1 MSSIEEFK
9 ELDDFLHDLP
19 YTWGIPGVAVVVLK
33 DKKVIYSKAFGYRD
47 VANKLEM
54 TTKTIQPIASCTKA
68 FTTAAIAMLVEEGKL
83 EWDKPIRKYV
93 PEFELNDSVVSN
105 RITLED
111 MLSHRTGLPRHDFVW
126 MNTNFTYNQVLERLP
141 FLEPSKDLRTT
152 FQYNNLMFMAASMVI
167 KKISGV
173 SYNEFVE
180 NRIFKPLSMENS
192 NFSITEMQ
200 KAADFAYPYKEKD
213 GETVLCD
220 FVDNDVASGAGC
232 INSSIEDMG
241 KWLQFHLNTGKVGEE
256 QLVSPDNIKRTHK
269 PLIITALGSGLDMWI
284 PDQKWIKLQTYALGW
299 AGEIY
304 RGYRTV
310 GHGGG
315 IDGSSSLMT
324 FIPDE
329 DIGVGVIVNKTGS
342 MVPTMVT
349 YHILDRLLE
358 LENVDWN
365 GLLKPIEEQVKKIDR
380 ETGSKSQELRVLKTK
395 PTFEFHEYTGKYHHP
410 GYGELKI
417 NLEGEELTISF
428 GEATYPLTHYHFD
441 TFQFDYK
448 RFDLKDLLTF
458 QLDSNGEVDC
468 FTIKLESLVPPVK
481 FTRLPDEHFKDKEF
495 LNKLVGK
502 YNLASIEIVIAFKS
516 GDKLT
521 IAFPNQPA
529 VELVPVKG
537 MRFKIKGSE
546 ATALTFKETETGDI
560 DEFLFVQLGT
570 VISAKRIKE

>member
-1 MSSIEEFK
+1 MASIEEFK

-19 YTWGIPGVAVVVLK
+19 DTWGIPGVTVVVLK

-54 TTKTIQPIASCTKA
+54 TTKTIQPIASCTKS

-93 PEFELNDSVVSN
+93 PEFEMNDSVVSN
-105 RITLED
+105 KITLED

-126 MNTNFTYNQVLERLP
+126 MNTNFTYKQVLERLP

-152 FQYNNLMFMAASMVI
+152 FQYNNLMFMSATVVI
-167 KKISGV
+167 EKISGV
-173 SYNEFVE
+173 SYNEFIE
-180 NRIFKPLSMENS
+180 NRIFKPLGMENS
-192 NFSITEMQ
+192 NFSITDMQ
-200 KAADFAYPYKEKD
+200 KTADFANPYKEKD
-213 GETVLCD
+213 SETVLCD

-269 PLIITALGSGLDMWI
+269 PLIITSIGSDLDMWI

-299 AGEIY
+299 AGAIY

-310 GHGGG
+310 RHGGG

-329 DIGVGVIVNKTGS
+329 GIGVGVIVNKTGS
-342 MVPTMVT
+342 MVPMMVT
-349 YHILDRLLE
+349 YHVLDKLLE

-365 GLLKPIEEQVKKIDR
+365 SLLKPIEEQVKKIDR
-380 ETGSKSQELRVLKTK
+380 ETGSKSQELRVLNTK
-395 PTFEFHEYTGKYHHP
+395 PTFEFQEYTGKYYHP
-410 GYGELKI
+410 GYGVLTI

-481 FTRLPDEHFKDKEF
+481 FTRLPDEHFKDKAF
-495 LNKLVGK
+495 LSKLVGK
-502 YNLASIEIVIAFKS
+502 YNLASIEHVIAFKS

-546 ATALTFKETETGDI
+546 ATSLTFKETETGEI

>member
-19 YTWGIPGVAVVVLK
+19 DTWGIPGVAVVVLK

-54 TTKTIQPIASCTKA
+54 TTKTIQPIASCTKS

-152 FQYNNLMFMAASMVI
+152 FQYNNLMFMTASVVI
-167 KKISGV
+167 EEISGV
-173 SYNEFVE
+173 SYNEFIE
-180 NRIFKPLSMENS
+180 DRIFKPLGMENS
-192 NFSITEMQ
+192 NFSITDMQ
-200 KAADFAYPYKEKD
+200 KTADFAYPYKEKD
-213 GETVLCD
+213 GETLLCD

-241 KWLQFHLNTGKVGEE
+241 KWLQFHLDTGKTGEK
-256 QLVSPDNIKRTHK
+256 QLISPDNIKRTHK
-269 PLIITALGSGLDMWI
+269 PLMITSIGSGLDMWI

-310 GHGGG
+310 HHGGG

-329 DIGVGVIVNKTGS
+329 GIGVGVIVNKTGS

-358 LENVDWN
+358 LETVDWN

-380 ETGSKSQELRVLKTK
+380 ETGSKSQELRVLNTK
-395 PTFEFHEYTGKYHHP
+395 PTFEFQEYTGKYHHL
-410 GYGELKI
+410 GYGILKI
-417 NLEGEELTISF
+417 DLEGEELVISF
-428 GEATYPLTHYHFD
+428 GEATYPLTHYHYD

-502 YNLASIEIVIAFKS
+502 YNLASIETVIAFKKD
-516 GDKLT
+516 DKLT
-521 IAFPNQPA
+521 IAFPNQPVA
-529 VELVPVKG
+529 ELVPVKG